1 MFLLFLTNSF
11 SSCLVPS
18 PFCPSLH
25 HFLTRYTSFFSFSG
39 PSFSFPIHLSLG
51 WLFLLPHRIPGP
63 PSLTRFLPSLPPQF
77 SLLLSS
83 IIHFNSFA
91 SLFQLL
97 SPPSSSPAP
106 TLILFPI
113 SISLLSPFS
122 SILTFFHPTPHNLL
136 WLYQQTSLFL
146 GMTSQLWEC
155 CLFM

>member
-25 HFLTRYTSFFSFSG
+25 HFLTRYTSFFLFLRSFIQFPHPSLPWLTFPPSTQNSRTSQSHPF
-39 PSFSFPIHLSLG
+39 PSFP
-51 WLFLLPHRIPGP
+51 
-63 PSLTRFLPSLPPQF
+63 PSLPPQF

-136 WLYQQTSLFL
+136 
-146 GMTSQLWEC
+146 
-155 CLFM
+155 